1 MANERVEA
9 GELIIEMMQ
18 IVTNKAKEIMR
29 EGSAESVSELCELAN
44 GMNNLADALYKCRY
58 S

>member
-1 MANERVEA
+1 MANERAEA
-9 GELIIEMMQ
+9 GELIIEMML

-29 EGSAESVSELCELAN
+29 KRSVESVSELCELAN